1 MIVRYFHESVGH
13 HQGRGVTQNEIKQ
26 AGNWI
31 VDGRSTVAR
40 TISKCVTC
48 RQFRGQLQT
57 QKMSDLSE
65 ERVTQA
71 APFHYTGMGV
81 YGPFYVKE
89 GSRTLKRYGLIFTC
103 LASGTVHLET
113 LKTLETDSF
122 ISVLRRF
129 INSLGKVRELCSDQG
144 TNFVGARNELTDA
157 LKELNRDRVKG
168 FLLTKECDWIEFS
181 LNVPVVSHLGGSWE
195 RLIRTVRSV
204 LSVLLQEHG
213 SQLDDEALRTL
224 MTEAENVINSRPL
237 TVENLSDHKSP
248 EPLTPNHLLTSKTEV
263 VLPPA
268 GCFERLD
275 LYSRKRWRRVQFLAY
290 QFWIRWRSEYSSQF
304 QQRRKWNT
312 PQRESRV
319 GDIVLQQDDDLP
331 RNQWPL
337 ARVTKVFPSEE
348 GRIRKV
354 QLLLT
359 REGKRKILER
369 PIHKTILL
377 LAQDAA
383 DQDVILARG
392 ASIKDN

>member
-1 MIVRYFHESVGH
+1 M
-13 HQGRGVTQNEIKQ
+13 
-26 AGNWI
+26 
-31 VDGRSTVAR
+31 
-40 TISKCVTC
+40 
-48 RQFRGQLQT
+48 
-57 QKMSDLSE
+57 
-65 ERVTQA
+65 
-71 APFHYTGMGV
+71 
-81 YGPFYVKE
+81 
-89 GSRTLKRYGLIFTC
+89 
-103 LASGTVHLET
+103 
-113 LKTLETDSF
+113 
-122 ISVLRRF
+122 
-129 INSLGKVRELCSDQG
+129 
-144 TNFVGARNELTDA
+144 
-157 LKELNRDRVKG
+157 
-168 FLLTKECDWIEFS
+168 
-181 LNVPVVSHLGGSWE
+181 GGSWE

-237 TVENLSDHKSP
+237 TVENLSDHESP

-263 VLPPA
+263 VLPPP

-275 LYSRKRWRRVQFLAY
+275 LYSRKRWRRVQFLAN

-304 QQRRKWNT
+304 QQRRRWNT
-312 PQRESRV
+312 PQRDSRV
-319 GDIVLQQDDDLP
+319 GDIVLLQDDDLP

-337 ARVTKVFPSEE
+337 ARVTKVFPSKD

-359 REGKRKILER
+359 REGRRKILER

-383 DQDVILARG
+383 DQDVIPARG